1 MPTLSQATSDTLA
14 KKLQSKKLAKIQ
26 REGRPLAIH
35 HELLGRGGFVRRQQ
49 QHNGEVT
56 HNHSRRPRFHMVHQ
70 VAITLNQFMGSSSV
84 KVPA

>member
-56 HNHSRRPRFHMVHQ
+56 HNHSRRPRFTWYTRLPSLLIDSWE
-70 VAITLNQFMGSSSV
+70 ALL
-84 KVPA
+84 